1 MHVTVF
7 IFPNKT
13 FTVLIIF
20 AVMYPFIRNRM
31 IDEPTNEAMFK
42 VVSLFIILLAS
53 LYLLVNY

>member
-42 VVSLFIILLAS
+42 VASLFIILLAS
-53 LYLLVNY
+53 LYW